1 LVALAEQRPED
12 ETGLARIPGIGAT
25 KRQRY
30 GAQVLSV
37 LGGEDP
43 ATVAA
48 QAIGVPQSAAAAL
61 GGHPFGRSQR
71 EELSGIERLAVNTL
85 CSGDVVL

>member
-1 LVALAEQRPED
+1 MPAFVVFTDATLVALAEQRPQD

-48 QAIGVPQSAAAAL
+48 QAVGVP
-61 GGHPFGRSQR
+61 
-71 EELSGIERLAVNTL
+71 
-85 CSGDVVL
+85 